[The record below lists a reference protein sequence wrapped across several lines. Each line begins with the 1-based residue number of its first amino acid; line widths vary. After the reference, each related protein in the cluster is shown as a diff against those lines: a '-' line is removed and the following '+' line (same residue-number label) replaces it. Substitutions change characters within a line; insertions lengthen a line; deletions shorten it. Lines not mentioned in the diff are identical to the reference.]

1 MQKARFSLWHLFA
14 IISMIAVAFACFRI
28 NHPTF
33 WVSFP
38 IKLVGT
44 AFLIGAG
51 VIFWRRLGIR

>member
-1 MQKARFSLWHLFA
+1 MENARFSLWHLFA
-14 IISMIAVAFACFRI
+14 IIALLAVAFACFRI

-33 WVSFP
+33 WISFAVKA
-38 IKLVGT
+38 IGT